1 MAGFEAKTCDGP
13 SAMIERGGMK
23 HHLHRE
29 IDKLKTMLL
38 SLGTDVEESVFK
50 SVQSLDKRNKAL
62 AEQVISG
69 DAPIDR
75 FEVYLEEECL
85 KILALYQPVAVDLR
99 FVIAVL
105 KINNDLERIGD
116 LAVNIAERAIQLA
129 NEEPID
135 VPFDFVG
142 MAEKVRAMLKKALDA
157 MVNQDARQARE
168 VCAADDEVD
177 SIHKEMYPRIQAA
190 IEKNPKHMAALL
202 QFLGVSR
209 YLERIA
215 DHATNIA
222 EDVIYMADGDIV
234 RHRAKFMEPRVTRS
248 S

>member
-157 MVNQDARQARE
+157 MVNQDARQA
-168 VCAADDEVD
+168 
-177 SIHKEMYPRIQAA
+177 
-190 IEKNPKHMAALL
+190 
-202 QFLGVSR
+202 
-209 YLERIA
+209 
-215 DHATNIA
+215 
-222 EDVIYMADGDIV
+222 
-234 RHRAKFMEPRVTRS
+234 
-248 S
+248 

>member
-1 MAGFEAKTCDGP
+1 
-13 SAMIERGGMK
+13 MK

-38 SLGTDVEESVFK
+38 SLGTDVEESVYK
-50 SVQSLDKRNKAL
+50 SVQALDKRDRRL
-62 AEQVISG
+62 AEQVIEG
-69 DAPIDR
+69 DTPIDR

-85 KILALYQPVAVDLR
+85 KILALYQPVAIDLR

-116 LAVNIAERAIQLA
+116 LAVNIAERALQLA
-129 NEEPID
+129 QDEPID

-142 MAEKVRAMLKKALDA
+142 MAEKVRAMLKKSLDA
-157 MVNQDARQARE
+157 LVNLDSRQARD
-168 VCAADDEVD
+168 VCAADDEID
-177 SIHKEMYPRIQAA
+177 GIHKNMYPKVQDA
-190 IEKNPKHMAALL
+190 ITKDPKHMAALL
-202 QFLGVSR
+202 QYLGVSR

-234 RHRAKFMEPRVTRS
+234 RHRAKFIEPRSAERPA
-248 S
+248 

>member
-1 MAGFEAKTCDGP
+1 
-13 SAMIERGGMK
+13 MK

-38 SLGTDVEESVFK
+38 SLGTDVEDSVYK
-50 SVQSLDKRNKAL
+50 SVQALDKRDRAV
-62 AEQVISG
+62 ADQVISG
-69 DAPIDR
+69 DTAIDK

-85 KILALYQPVAVDLR
+85 KILALYQPVAIDLR

-116 LAVNIAERAIQLA
+116 LAVNIAERAMYLTR
-129 NEEPID
+129 EEPID

-142 MAEKVRAMLKKALDA
+142 MAEKVRAMLKKSLDA
-157 MVNQDARQARE
+157 MVNQDPRQARD
-168 VCAADDEVD
+168 VCAADDEID
-177 SIHKEMYPRIQAA
+177 IIHKNMYPRIEEA
-190 IEKNPKHMAALL
+190 IRKNPKHMSGLL
-202 QFLGVSR
+202 QYLGVSR

-234 RHRAKFMEPRVTRS
+234 RHRAKFMEERS
-248 S
+248 SRPV

>member
-1 MAGFEAKTCDGP
+1 
-13 SAMIERGGMK
+13 MK
-23 HHLHRE
+23 HLLHRE

-38 SLGTDVEESVFK
+38 SLGTDVEDSVYK
-50 SVQSLDKRNKAL
+50 AVQALDKRDKAL

-69 DAPIDR
+69 DTPIDR

-116 LAVNIAERAIQLA
+116 LAVNIAERAIQLSA
-129 NEEPID
+129 EEPID

-157 MVNQDARQARE
+157 MVNQDAKQARD
-168 VCAADDEVD
+168 VCAADDEID
-177 SIHKEMYPRIQAA
+177 GIHKNMYPRIQAA
-190 IEKNPKHMAALL
+190 ITAHPKNMASLL

-222 EDVIYMADGDIV
+222 EDVIYMTDGDIV
-234 RHRAKFMEPRVTRS
+234 RHRAKFFEPGISRPV
-248 S
+248 

>member
-1 MAGFEAKTCDGP
+1 MT
-13 SAMIERGGMK
+13 I
-23 HHLHRE
+23 HLHKE
-29 IDKLKTMLL
+29 IEKLKSMLL
-38 SLGTDVEESVFK
+38 SLGADVEGSVYK
-50 SVQSLDKRNKAL
+50 AVQALDKRDTAL
-62 AEQVISG
+62 AEQVIAG

-99 FVIAVL
+99 YVIAVL

-116 LAVNIAERAIQLA
+116 LAVNIAERAIHLA
-129 NEEPID
+129 KEEPVD

-157 MVNQDARQARE
+157 MVNQDARQAKE
-168 VCAADDEVD
+168 VCAADDEID
-177 SIHKEMYPRIQAA
+177 AIHKDMYPRIQEA
-190 IEKNPKHMAALL
+190 ITRNPKHMAALL

-222 EDVIYMADGDIV
+222 EDVIYMMEGDIV
-234 RHRAKFMEPRVTRS
+234 RHRAKFVEPRTPRPA
-248 S
+248 

>member
-1 MAGFEAKTCDGP
+1 
-13 SAMIERGGMK
+13 MK

-38 SLGTDVEESVFK
+38 SLGTDVEESVYK
-50 SVQSLDKRNKAL
+50 SVQALDKRDVRQ

-69 DAPIDR
+69 DQPIDR

-85 KILALYQPVAVDLR
+85 KILALYQPVAIDLR

-116 LAVNIAERAIQLA
+116 LAVNIAERAVHLSK
-129 NEEPID
+129 EEPVE

-142 MAEKVRAMLKKALDA
+142 MAEKVRGMLKQSLDA
-157 MVNQDARQARE
+157 LVNLDPRAARD
-168 VCAADDEVD
+168 VCAADDEID
-177 SIHKEMYPRIQAA
+177 AIHKNAYPLISEA
-190 IEKNPKHMAALL
+190 ITRHPHQIAPLL
-202 QFLGVSR
+202 QYLGVSR

-234 RHRAKFMEPRVTRS
+234 RHRAKFIETGVHRPA
-248 S
+248 

>member
-1 MAGFEAKTCDGP
+1 
-13 SAMIERGGMK
+13 MK

-38 SLGTDVEESVFK
+38 SLGTDVEESVYK
-50 SVQSLDKRNKAL
+50 SVQALDKRDRAM

-85 KILALYQPVAVDLR
+85 KILALYQPVAIDLR

-116 LAVNIAERAIQLA
+116 LAVNIAERALQLTQD
-129 NEEPID
+129 EPID

-142 MAEKVRAMLKKALDA
+142 MAEKVRAMLKKSLDA
-157 MVNQDARQARE
+157 LVNLDPGQARD
-168 VCAADDEVD
+168 VCAADDEID
-177 SIHKEMYPRIQAA
+177 GIHKNMYPKVQDA
-190 IEKNPKHMAALL
+190 ITKDPKHMAALL
-202 QFLGVSR
+202 QYLGVSR

-234 RHRAKFMEPRVTRS
+234 RHRAKFMEPRASRPA
-248 S
+248 